1 MYRFGG
7 RGLQPESLGCDRPG
21 RISWCSVPSDDRE
34 ASDTN
39 MNLLK
44 RRGWVLLP
52 IVASM
57 ATQCDTTPRGVT
69 PSPIAS
75 VELVLE
81 SLSAPPASDANG
93 FAACLNRW
101 DVNDDENHLRP
112 SWRANDPVALVE
124 ASPNVFTADFPGC
137 SSWGLEHHDRSRS
150 KRMCAQSH
158 WRWPRDDGCDRERYP
173 HHAGCRGERPGIR
186 SRRGGRGRPP
196 DGAVT
201 PPLQ

>member
-1 MYRFGG
+1 MAGG
-7 RGLQPESLGCDRPG
+7 GLQPESLGCDRPG

-124 ASPNVFTADFPGC
+124 ASPNVFTADFPDVPVGV
-137 SSWGLEHHDRSRS
+137 LNTMTVHDRNE
-150 KRMCAQSH
+150 CA
-158 WRWPRDDGCDRERYP
+158 RNPIGDG
-173 HHAGCRGERPGIR
+173 H
-186 SRRGGRGRPP
+186 
-196 DGAVT
+196 VT
-201 PPLQ
+201 MGVTVNGTLITQVVGVNALAFEVDEEGVVGPQTAP